1 MFVDAGGRPC
11 YYEKAPTSQEMKS
24 RLLGKLLKEKER
36 TDSKIKNNLTGRLN
50 KVEDTMRE
58 VFRNQQ
64 LTYELIA
71 DLFGEDCIDED
82 E

>member
-1 MFVDAGGRPC
+1 
-11 YYEKAPTSQEMKS
+11 
-24 RLLGKLLKEKER
+24 
-36 TDSKIKNNLTGRLN
+36 
-50 KVEDTMRE
+50 MRE

-71 DLFGEDCIDED
+71 ALFGEDCIDED

>member
-1 MFVDAGGRPC
+1 MFRKDQQ
-11 YYEKAPTSQEMKS
+11 YN
-24 RLLGKLLKEKER
+24 LK
-36 TDSKIKNNLTGRLN
+36 GRLN

>member
-1 MFVDAGGRPC
+1 M
-11 YYEKAPTSQEMKS
+11 
-24 RLLGKLLKEKER
+24 
-36 TDSKIKNNLTGRLN
+36 
-50 KVEDTMRE
+50 EDTMKE

-71 DLFGEDCIDED
+71 ALFGEDRIDED

>member
-1 MFVDAGGRPC
+1 MFVDAEGRPC
-11 YYEKAPTSQEMKS
+11 YYEKAPTSQATKS

-36 TDSKIKNNLTGRLN
+36 TSSKIKNNLTGRLN

>member
-1 MFVDAGGRPC
+1 MTLRPGPAII
-11 YYEKAPTSQEMKS
+11 EKHQFIANDRPNTGQTD
-24 RLLGKLLKEKER
+24 EKKR
-36 TDSKIKNNLTGRLN
+36 AQTNNSTGRLN
-50 KVEDTMRE
+50 NVEDTMKE

-71 DLFGEDCIDED
+71 ALFGEDCIDED

>member
-11 YYEKAPTSQEMKS
+11 YYEKAPTSKETKS

-36 TDSKIKNNLTGRLN
+36 TGSKIKNNLTGRLN